1 MLSMKAR
8 EEKSERLAKAAEH
21 ARNRLTP
28 DEAETVWTFIGRFY
42 ERIAPEDILEVT
54 PENLFGA
61 AYSLWKLAAKRAP
74 GSPRVRVYNPRIE
87 EHGWKSPHT
96 VVEVVNDDMPFLVD
110 SITGCLNQ
118 RGLHV
123 HLVIHPIVHIA
134 RDSAGNRTGL
144 ADDGQAESLMHVEI
158 DEQPDAAAL
167 DAIAAEVE
175 AVLSDV
181 RAAVEDW
188 KPMLGRLD
196 EALGW
201 LDGKLDEVE
210 REEAAEAKAFLAWL
224 RDNHFTFLG
233 CRDISYADNGGEP
246 ALAVVEDS
254 GLGILREPWR
264 SMLARGNG
272 QGVSPMLRQ
281 FFDRPE
287 LLLITK
293 TSVRGR
299 VHRAVH
305 MDYVGIK
312 RYDTKGRLV
321 GERRFVG
328 LFTATAYNRTPR
340 DIPYLRRK
348 VTQVMQRAE
357 LPEHSHDGK
366 ALLNILE
373 TYPRD
378 ELFQIDLDTLH
389 DLATRIL
396 ALQERPGIRLFA
408 RRDKFDRYFSCIVY
422 LPRERLSTTL
432 RRRFEAIL
440 VAALNGRLS
449 NQYTLVNDSP
459 LVRWHFIIG
468 TNPGDAPAEVDYN
481 AIEARLIEAARSWH
495 DDLYDALVDR
505 YGEARG
511 NRLAQRF
518 ADAFPAAYT
527 ENVEPELALS
537 DLEKIDSI
545 LEGADLAVNFYRAIE
560 DPESKVRFKIYH
572 PTEAVPLSDCMP
584 MLEHMGLRVMGE
596 TPYQVHP
603 AGGVPIWVHDFEL
616 LERQGRDIDLARL
629 RAKFEVAFDEIW
641 HGDVEDDGFN
651 RLVLGA
657 GLEWREVVLLR
668 AFCKYLR
675 QTGITFSQDYMEDTL
690 ANNPGIARALV
701 ALFHARFDPAGDA
714 SRRDGADLVA
724 DIEQALDA
732 VQSLDEDRILR
743 RFLDLM
749 QACLRTNYYQK
760 GADGRPKPYISFKF
774 DSTQVAE
781 LPKPRPFREIWVYG
795 ARVEAIHLRGG
806 KVARGGLRWSD
817 RREDFR
823 TEVLGLMKAQMV
835 KNAVIVP
842 VGSKGGFVPKRLP
855 VGAEREAIQAEGIEC
870 YKTFIRGLLDLTD
883 NRDGDA
889 ILPPPDVV
897 RYDDDDPYLVVAAD
911 KGTATFSDIANGVSL
926 EYGFWL
932 GDAFAS
938 GGRVGYDHKGMGITA
953 KGAWESVKRHFR
965 ELGRDIQSDDF
976 TVVGVGDMSGDVFG
990 NGMLLSQHIRLL
1002 AAFDHRHIFIDPDPD
1017 PAASWAERERLF
1029 NLPRSSW
1036 ADYDKALIST
1046 GGGVFD
1052 RRAKAITLTP
1062 QMQAL
1067 TGLGGTRATP
1077 AEIMKTLLTAEV
1089 DLLWFGGIGTYVKAS
1104 SESQADVGDRAN
1116 DALRVDARQLRA
1128 KVIGEGANLGVTQR
1142 GRIEYA
1148 LAGGR
1153 LNTDAV
1159 DNSAGVDCSDH
1170 EVNIKILVDAIVR
1183 AGEMTEKQ
1191 RNALLAEMTDDV
1203 GELVLRTNYLQ
1214 TLALTM
1220 QARRADELLASHARF
1235 MRDFAKLGLL
1245 DREVEFLPS
1254 DEQIAERQAAGQGL
1268 TRPELAVLLAYAK
1281 MRLYDQLLD
1290 SDLGESEYLA
1300 MDLQR
1305 YFPPQL
1311 HDRYAEAIANHRLR
1325 AEIIA
1330 TTTANSFVN
1339 RLGITYAHDLMND
1352 TGFSAGE
1359 IGRAYSL
1366 ARDVFDMREL
1376 WADIEALDNVVA
1388 SDRQLR
1394 MYHHA
1399 ARLLRRA
1406 TSWFL
1411 RNAPR
1416 PLRVLQMLEAYA
1428 PGVRELRGALAD
1440 ALDGAQRER
1449 LDAEVSSHIAAG
1461 VPEALARHVAAL
1473 RPMAAAC
1480 DIVDTAGG
1488 AQRPVPEVAQV
1499 YFAIGGRLGLD
1510 WLRDEAEQVEGGD
1523 YWSRTA
1529 MASIVDDLY
1538 GQQRALVAKVL
1549 ADPGSGGLAALDA
1562 WLAANTA
1569 GVDHLANLMEDFRGG
1584 GTLDVARLAVANR
1597 FVRRLIVGGA

>member
-1 MLSMKAR
+1 
-8 EEKSERLAKAAEH
+8 
-21 ARNRLTP
+21 
-28 DEAETVWTFIGRFY
+28 
-42 ERIAPEDILEVT
+42 
-54 PENLFGA
+54 
-61 AYSLWKLAAKRAP
+61 
-74 GSPRVRVYNPRIE
+74 
-87 EHGWKSPHT
+87 
-96 VVEVVNDDMPFLVD
+96 
-110 SITGCLNQ
+110 
-118 RGLHV
+118 
-123 HLVIHPIVHIA
+123 
-134 RDSAGNRTGL
+134 
-144 ADDGQAESLMHVEI
+144 
-158 DEQPDAAAL
+158 
-167 DAIAAEVE
+167 
-175 AVLSDV
+175 
-181 RAAVEDW
+181 
-188 KPMLGRLD
+188 
-196 EALGW
+196 
-201 LDGKLDEVE
+201 
-210 REEAAEAKAFLAWL
+210 
-224 RDNHFTFLG
+224 
-233 CRDISYADNGGEP
+233 
-246 ALAVVEDS
+246 
-254 GLGILREPWR
+254 
-264 SMLARGNG
+264 
-272 QGVSPMLRQ
+272 
-281 FFDRPE
+281 
-287 LLLITK
+287 
-293 TSVRGR
+293 
-299 VHRAVH
+299 
-305 MDYVGIK
+305 
-312 RYDTKGRLV
+312 
-321 GERRFVG
+321 
-328 LFTATAYNRTPR
+328 
-340 DIPYLRRK
+340 
-348 VTQVMQRAE
+348 
-357 LPEHSHDGK
+357 
-366 ALLNILE
+366 
-373 TYPRD
+373 
-378 ELFQIDLDTLH
+378 
-389 DLATRIL
+389 
-396 ALQERPGIRLFA
+396 
-408 RRDKFDRYFSCIVY
+408 
-422 LPRERLSTTL
+422 
-432 RRRFEAIL
+432 
-440 VAALNGRLS
+440 
-449 NQYTLVNDSP
+449 
-459 LVRWHFIIG
+459 
-468 TNPGDAPAEVDYN
+468 
-481 AIEARLIEAARSWH
+481 
-495 DDLYDALVDR
+495 
-505 YGEARG
+505 
-511 NRLAQRF
+511 
-518 ADAFPAAYT
+518 
-527 ENVEPELALS
+527 
-537 DLEKIDSI
+537 
-545 LEGADLAVNFYRAIE
+545 
-560 DPESKVRFKIYH
+560 
-572 PTEAVPLSDCMP
+572 
-584 MLEHMGLRVMGE
+584 
-596 TPYQVHP
+596 
-603 AGGVPIWVHDFEL
+603 
-616 LERQGRDIDLARL
+616 
-629 RAKFEVAFDEIW
+629 
-641 HGDVEDDGFN
+641 
-651 RLVLGA
+651 
-657 GLEWREVVLLR
+657 
-668 AFCKYLR
+668 
-675 QTGITFSQDYMEDTL
+675 
-690 ANNPGIARALV
+690 
-701 ALFHARFDPAGDA
+701 
-714 SRRDGADLVA
+714 
-724 DIEQALDA
+724 
-732 VQSLDEDRILR
+732 
-743 RFLDLM
+743 
-749 QACLRTNYYQK
+749 
-760 GADGRPKPYISFKF
+760 
-774 DSTQVAE
+774 VAE